1 MRNPTTMSQVVVILK
16 IKSYQRDKTA
26 WCSFYLVEQ
35 CWSCWEDLQG
45 AEGFVHDH
53 FCTGAN
59 FILQAFKANTDCS
72 AAFGHYQDYV
82 SHSFFEGSVKLHQKT
97 KLYLELESAFTK
109 NTASVTKLP
118 FTDDTKNEAL
128 VLHTTNN
135 EGLYQSKELWGHL
148 VLFVC
153 HCYFQYSWNL

>member
-1 MRNPTTMSQVVVILK
+1 MMFL
-16 IKSYQRDKTA
+16 
-26 WCSFYLVEQ
+26 L
-35 CWSCWEDLQG
+35 SCWEDLQG

-148 VLFVC
+148 VLIVC
-153 HCYFQYSWNL
+153 LPLLFSVFLELVG